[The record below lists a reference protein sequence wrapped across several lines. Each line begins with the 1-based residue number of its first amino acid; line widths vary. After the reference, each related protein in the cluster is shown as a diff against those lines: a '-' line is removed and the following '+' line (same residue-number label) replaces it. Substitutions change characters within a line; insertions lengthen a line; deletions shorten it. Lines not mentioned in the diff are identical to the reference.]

1 MTWCTRQVLQ
11 CVKDDSN
18 ASSATSPPGF
28 WNFSSLSIMS
38 DFAPKCVGLTF
49 NNAHFQPP
57 TPTFDCQT
65 FGKVAVGVRE
75 GAQGERLSKHKQ
87 STLFVDDYSCCRF
100 GCSVC
105 GKHYSTSSNL
115 ARHRFSDFKI
125 LTQFHA
131 LWIFGSFWEKLT
143 PGFSY

>member
-1 MTWCTRQVLQ
+1 
-11 CVKDDSN
+11 
-18 ASSATSPPGF
+18 
-28 WNFSSLSIMS
+28 MS
-38 DFAPKCVGLTF
+38 DSAPKCVGLTF

-87 STLFVDDYSCCRF
+87 SNFSVDNYSCCRF

-115 ARHRFSDFKI
+115 ARHRFSDFKM

-131 LWIFGSFWEKLT
+131 L
-143 PGFSY
+143 